1 MLQIQAEFIRA
12 VGCYTDVSVEWKQK
26 KKRQF
31 LQSHFQFTFSLW
43 EGQLLRQG
51 TDGVPNCQLI
61 VFFLFQSSLP
71 ELHAQ
76 FRAVCYRTSLHPSSE
91 LAHTPLILQFS
102 SSHNLTVR
110 DSLRQGQWGWS
121 HLLYLLFW
129 QLPLAEKIA
138 IRLDVRSNRGWR
150 DRPHPFINQGTIY
163 KKPV

>member
-1 MLQIQAEFIRA
+1 M
-12 VGCYTDVSVEWKQK
+12 GCYTDVSVEWKQT

-31 LQSHFQFTFSLW
+31 LQSHLQF
-43 EGQLLRQG
+43 LLQSGDRQ
-51 TDGVPNCQLI
+51 TVPNCQL
-61 VFFLFQSSLP
+61 VVSLFQLSLP
-71 ELHAQ
+71 ELHTQ
-76 FRAVCYRTSLHPSSE
+76 FRAVCYRTSLHPFSE
-91 LAHTPLILQFS
+91 LAHTLRILQFS

-129 QLPLAEKIA
+129 QLPLAEKMA

-150 DRPHPFINQGTIY
+150 DRPHPFINQGTILPWKIIY